1 MSRAYVQNW
10 NNVLAYPYYDDH
22 KTKNINFEYR
32 QKGFDCSYVSSRI
45 AAANNLERDNVF
57 FARNQSGTATLDD
70 DINEEEEELKCK
82 INLKFTHN
90 LECYITP
97 LSLVAVE
104 RFIKSIKSYKTSA
117 SHLIT
122 QLQSK
127 AESHFASNSLKDAI
141 SKTQV
146 SMHIPQILVCSLQ
159 CGLSEG
165 DKVSNAFS
173 NTLQN
178 PEEFMT
184 LSLFTLCVHSV
195 QTQLIDSQNK
205 TAAIILIIL

>member
-1 MSRAYVQNW
+1 M
-10 NNVLAYPYYDDH
+10 
-22 KTKNINFEYR
+22 
-32 QKGFDCSYVSSRI
+32 
-45 AAANNLERDNVF
+45 
-57 FARNQSGTATLDD
+57 
-70 DINEEEEELKCK
+70 
-82 INLKFTHN
+82 
-90 LECYITP
+90 
-97 LSLVAVE
+97 E

-127 AESHFASNSLKDAI
+127 SESHFASSNSLKYAI

-146 SMHIPQILVCSLQ
+146 LMHIPQMMVCSLQ

-165 DKVSNAFS
+165 DNVSNAFS
-173 NTLQN
+173 HTLNN
-178 PEEFMT
+178 PEEFMA

-205 TAAIILIIL
+205 TAAIFMIDKIETVLSSIRE